1 MEPLDHRGSAWE
13 AVCLCTRM
21 ARGKEGSE
29 RNSVSRFQ
37 VQSQEL
43 DEIPRGLNVAQK
55 TGVKLSM
62 LGVFSEAGRPE
73 KTGGRAAIR
82 AAGNATGCC

>member
-13 AVCLCTRM
+13 AFCLCTRM

-29 RNSVSRFQ
+29 RNSISRFQ
-37 VQSQEL
+37 VQSREL

-62 LGVFSEAGRPE
+62 LGAFSERPE

-82 AAGNATGCC
+82 AAGDATGCC